1 MSWNNCGQRV
11 EVELVDQHHVG
22 PIGTG
27 GGVGTLELLV
37 ISRLDSRT
45 ALAG

>member
-1 MSWNNCGQRV
+1 LSWNNCGQRV

-27 GGVGTLELLV
+27 GVGTLELLV